1 MVLEILV
8 CALATGGILLFLWG
22 LIGFLVYPRG
32 QEAILVYC
40 ISGAAPYLE
49 SYLHWI
55 GWLCQTGLLHAKII
69 LVDCGLSKE
78 AQKRAQYLAAHDC
91 RVLEFCQDAEM
102 FTRE

>member
-40 ISGAAPYLE
+40 ISGEAPYLE

-69 LVDCGLSKE
+69 FGRLWFV
-78 AQKRAQYLAAHDC
+78 KRGTKAC
-91 RVLEFCQDAEM
+91 TVFSCP
-102 FTRE
+102 